1 MLGSSSK
8 HSLVSD
14 IGQNV
19 QAASTPLQRW
29 EMGLIVPIAVI
40 ILPLFALFNAGFP
53 ITQELVIRGVSSP
66 ITIGIIAGL
75 VVGKPVGIL
84 MFSYMA
90 LKSGFGKLPQG
101 VRFKDIVGVSM
112 LAGIGFTMSIFFT
125 TLSFPGNDDLIELA
139 KLGVLIA
146 SLASAL
152 LGSLWIYTQLPRLYL
167 EKAST

>member
-1 MLGSSSK
+1 
-8 HSLVSD
+8 
-14 IGQNV
+14 
-19 QAASTPLQRW
+19 
-29 EMGLIVPIAVI
+29 MGCGFF
-40 ILPLFALFNAGFP
+40 PLFALFNAGFP
-53 ITQELVIRGVSSP
+53 ITQELVIEGISSP